1 MSSSKKKYPILCTIN
16 SGSGEDGISRVTR
29 LLWRV
34 LGKASS
40 HSCQHIRLLPEGKIR
55 ASFADQLKFSRVML
69 AEHLKGRIDW
79 IMYDHLGPARVQGLI
94 PRPLERPYA
103 LFLHSIEA
111 WSPLSAGRERILRE
125 AKVRIANSHFTA
137 RRVAEAHPSVG
148 PIEVCHLALPP
159 VQTLDDL
166 AHAQLGDDLALQ
178 PAAHAPASKHEA
190 DMLLLNRVRE
200 TSVLIVGRMFSSER
214 HKGHDY
220 LIEAWPQVKA
230 RIPDAQLIIVGNGDD
245 ATRLK
250 AKVEERGLTD
260 NIIFAGH
267 VSDATL
273 KQLYERVAV
282 FCMPSNGE
290 GFGLVYLEAMQ
301 NRLPCIASP
310 ADAAAEIVQD
320 GITGLLIR
328 QEEVAALAQG
338 IAGLLADPTRRREM
352 GEAGYARWQN
362 TFGFENFERR
372 LLTILG
378 NSFPLAPA
386 LSLEETGNMR
396 QGTLNAN

>member
-1 MSSSKKKYPILCTIN
+1 MSSSKKTYPILFTIN
-16 SGSGEDGISRVTR
+16 SGSDKDGISRVTR

-34 LGKASS
+34 LSKASNG
-40 HSCQHIRLLPEGKIR
+40 SCRHINLLPEGKIQ
-55 ASFADQLKFSRVML
+55 ATAIDQLKFARVVL

-79 IMYDHLGPARVQGLI
+79 IMYDHLGPARVQSLV
-94 PRPLERPYA
+94 PRALHRPYA

-111 WSPLSAGRERILRE
+111 WSPLSAGRERVLRE
-125 AKVRIANSHFTA
+125 ATVRIANSHFTA

-148 PIEVCHLALPP
+148 PIEVCHLALLPSQAVDEIATVRLNEDETSP
-159 VQTLDDL
+159 L
-166 AHAQLGDDLALQ
+166 
-178 PAAHAPASKHEA
+178 AAHAPASKHEL
-190 DMLLLNRVRE
+190 DELLLNRVRE
-200 TSVLIVGRMFSSER
+200 NSVLIVGRMVSSER

-220 LIEAWPQVKA
+220 LIEAWPLVKA
-230 RIPDAQLIIVGNGDD
+230 QIPDAQLIIVGYGDD
-245 ATRLK
+245 VPRLK

-260 NIIFAGH
+260 DIIFACH

-301 NRLPCIASP
+301 HRLPCIASP
-310 ADAAAEIVQD
+310 ADAAAEIVED

-328 QEEVAALAQG
+328 QTEVARLAQG
-338 IAGLLADPTRRREM
+338 IAGLLANPARRREM

-362 TFGFENFERR
+362 HFKFENFERR
-372 LLTILG
+372 LLTILEK
-378 NSFPLAPA
+378 SFPLTPIA
-386 LSLEETGNMR
+386 SVEETGKLR
-396 QGTLNAN
+396 PSTFE